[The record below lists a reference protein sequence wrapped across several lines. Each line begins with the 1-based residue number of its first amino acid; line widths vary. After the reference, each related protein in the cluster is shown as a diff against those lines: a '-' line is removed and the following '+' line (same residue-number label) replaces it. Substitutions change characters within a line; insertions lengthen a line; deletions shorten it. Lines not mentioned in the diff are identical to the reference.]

1 MEKDKLI
8 VYANRCVDCEFY
20 FGVDSCMAFMD
31 KIPDEILHGDNP
43 HNEPLK
49 NQENEI
55 VFKQLEF

>member
-1 MEKDKLI
+1 MEKNNSI
-8 VYANRCVDCEFY
+8 VDSIRCVDCEFY

-49 NQENEI
+49 NQDNDI
-55 VFKQLEF
+55 VFKKLEF